1 MQTRNLWSY
10 HRISNAPTEVTLRD
24 AETLLHSAKAQLYL
38 EHKFTIHHI
47 ADLVRF
53 LAIVK
58 HPGSERTAAPH
69 ILAPSGLP
77 RTAEKLLDVQ
87 PLD

>member
-1 MQTRNLWSY
+1 M
-10 HRISNAPTEVTLRD
+10 TLRA
-24 AETLLHSAKAQLYL
+24 AEALLPYAKAQLYL

-47 ADLVRF
+47 ADLVRL
-53 LAIVK
+53 LAIDK
-58 HPGSERTAAPH
+58 HPGSGRANAPH
-69 ILAPSGLP
+69 MLAPASMP